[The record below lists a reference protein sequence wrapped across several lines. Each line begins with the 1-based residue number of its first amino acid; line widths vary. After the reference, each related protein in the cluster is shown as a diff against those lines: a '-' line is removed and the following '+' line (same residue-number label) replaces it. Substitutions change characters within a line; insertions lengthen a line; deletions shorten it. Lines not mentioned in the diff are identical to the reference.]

1 MADQAEQALRG
12 KVAAVT
18 GATRGAGRAIA
29 VELGAAGATVF
40 VGGRTT
46 REHKSPIGRD
56 ETIEET
62 AELVTAAGG
71 RGIAVRCDFTVP
83 ADVDAF
89 RDRIQAEADGRLDV
103 LVDDVWGGELD
114 TEFGVFWEQ
123 DLERQLR
130 MWRNSVQAHLVTLHR
145 LLPLLVREPGG
156 LLVEVTDGDS
166 DEFYSGSLAYDS
178 VKVAIRRFGTVMAR
192 ELEPHGATSVAVTP
206 GFLRSEQMLEHFG
219 VTEENWRDAIAEDPH
234 YAMSETPHY
243 VGRGIV
249 ALAAD
254 PDRHR
259 FTGKALASWT
269 LMREYGFT
277 DLDGSRPD
285 WGRWYE
291 EVFKAGVDP
300 TTVDASKYR

>member
-1 MADQAEQALRG
+1 MSLRG

-46 REHKSPIGRD
+46 REHRSPIGRS

-71 RGIAVRCDFTVP
+71 QGVAVRCDFTRP
-83 ADVDAF
+83 SDADEF
-89 RDRIQAEADGRLDV
+89 RARIEEHGQGLDV

-114 TEFGVFWEQ
+114 SEFGPFWTL
-123 DLERQLR
+123 DLEKQLR
-130 MWRNSVQAHLVTLHR
+130 LWDNSVRAHLVTLHR
-145 LLPLLVREPGG
+145 LLPLLTAKPGG
-156 LLVEVTDGDS
+156 LLVEVTDGDD
-166 DEFYSGSLAYDS
+166 DEFYAESLAYDS
-178 VKVAIRRFGTVMAR
+178 VKVAIRRFGKVLAR
-192 ELEPHGATSVAVTP
+192 ELEPHGGTSVAITP

-219 VTEENWRDAIAEDPH
+219 VTEENWRDAIAQEPH

-243 VGRGIV
+243 VGRAV
-249 ALAAD
+249 AALAAD

-259 FTGKALASWT
+259 FTGRALASWT

-277 DLDGSRPD
+277 DLDGSKPD
-285 WGRWYE
+285 WGRWFE

-300 TTVDASKYR
+300 KTADASKYR

>member
-1 MADQAEQALRG
+1 MADLTG

-46 REHKSPIGRD
+46 RERKSPIGRD
-56 ETIEET
+56 ETIDET

-89 RDRIQAEADGRLDV
+89 RERVEAEGDGRLDV
-103 LVDDVWGGELD
+103 LVDDVWGGEQD
-114 TEFGVFWEQ
+114 TEFMVFWEQ
-123 DLERQLR
+123 DLEKQLR
-130 MWRNSVQAHLVTLHR
+130 LWQNSVQAHLVTLHR
-145 LLPLLVREPGG
+145 LLPLLIRRPGG
-156 LLVEVTDGDS
+156 LLVEVTDGED

-178 VKVAIRRFGTVMAR
+178 VKVAIRRFGTVMAK
-192 ELEPHGATSVAVTP
+192 ELEAFGGTSVAVTP

-219 VTEENWRDAIAEDPH
+219 VTEENWRDAIAKEPH
-234 YAMSETPHY
+234 YVMSETPHY
-243 VGRGIV
+243 VGRGV
-249 ALAAD
+249 AALAAD

-259 FTGKALASWT
+259 FSGRALASWT

-277 DLDGSRPD
+277 DLDGSKPD

-300 TTVDASKYR
+300 TTADAAKYR

>member
-1 MADQAEQALRG
+1 MTAVELKG

-40 VGGRTT
+40 VGGRST
-46 REHKSPIGRD
+46 RERRSPIGRD

-83 ADVDAF
+83 EDVDAF
-89 RDRIQAEADGRLDV
+89 RARVEAEGDGRLDV
-103 LVDDVWGGELD
+103 LVDDVWGGEAD
-114 TEFGVFWEQ
+114 TEFRVFWEQ
-123 DLERQLR
+123 DLDKQLR
-130 MWRNSVQAHLVTLHR
+130 LWRNSVQAHLVTLHR
-145 LLPLLVREPGG
+145 LLPLLVRRPGG

-178 VKVAIRRFGTVMAR
+178 VKVAIRRFGTVMAK
-192 ELEPHGATSVAVTP
+192 ELEPHGCTSVAVTP

-234 YAMSETPHY
+234 YAMAESPHY
-243 VGRGIV
+243 VGRGIA

-259 FTGKALASWT
+259 HNGRALASWT

-300 TTVDASKYR
+300 TSVDAAKYR

>member
-1 MADQAEQALRG
+1 MKALDG

-29 VELGAAGATVF
+29 VELGVAGATVF
-40 VGGRTT
+40 VGGRST
-46 REHKSPIGRD
+46 RGQRSPIGRD

-89 RDRIQAEADGRLDV
+89 RARIESEADGRLDV
-103 LVDDVWGGELD
+103 LVDDVWGGEAD
-114 TEFGVFWEQ
+114 TEFKVFWEQ
-123 DLERQLR
+123 DLDRQLR
-130 MWRNSVQAHLVTLHR
+130 MWRNSMEAHFVTLHR
-145 LLPLLVREPGG
+145 LLPLLIRTPGG

-166 DEFYSGSLAYDS
+166 DDFYSESLAYDS
-178 VKVAIRRFGTVMAR
+178 VKVAIRRIGTVMAK
-192 ELEPHGATSVAVTP
+192 ELEAFGGTSVSVTP

-219 VTEENWRDAIAEDPH
+219 VTEGSWRDAVAKEPH
-234 YAMSETPHY
+234 FAMSETPHY
-243 VGRGIV
+243 VGRAV
-249 ALAAD
+249 AALAAD

-269 LMREYGFT
+269 LMREYGFA

-291 EVFKAGVDP
+291 EVVKSGADP
-300 TTVDASKYR
+300 TTADPSRYR

>member
-1 MADQAEQALRG
+1 MMADLQG

-40 VGGRTT
+40 VGGRST
-46 REHKSPIGRD
+46 RERKSPINRD

-71 RGIAVRCDFTVP
+71 RGVAVRCDFTDP

-89 RDRIQAEADGRLDV
+89 RDRVEAEADGRLDV
-103 LVDDVWGGELD
+103 LVDDVWGGEQD
-114 TEFGVFWEQ
+114 TRFGVFWEQ
-123 DLERQLR
+123 DLEKQLG

-145 LLPLLVREPGG
+145 LLPLLIRRPGG
-156 LLVEVTDGDS
+156 LLVEVTDGDD
-166 DEFYSGSLAYDS
+166 DEYYAQSLAYDS
-178 VKVAIRRFGTVMAR
+178 VKVAIRRFGTVMAK
-192 ELEPHGATSVAVTP
+192 ELEAFGGTSVAVTP

-219 VTEENWRDAIAEDPH
+219 VTEENWRDAIAKEPH

-243 VGRGIV
+243 VGRGIA

-259 FTGKALASWT
+259 FTGRALASWT

-300 TTVDASKYR
+300 TTADASEYR

>member
-1 MADQAEQALRG
+1 MADLRG

-40 VGGRTT
+40 VGGRST
-46 REHKSPIGRD
+46 RERKSPIGRD

-83 ADVDAF
+83 EDVDAF
-89 RDRIQAEADGRLDV
+89 RARVEAEGDGRLDV
-103 LVDDVWGGELD
+103 LVDDVWGGEAD
-114 TEFGVFWEQ
+114 TEFGVYWEQ
-123 DLERQLR
+123 DLDKQLR
-130 MWRNSVQAHLVTLHR
+130 LWRNSVQAHLVTLHR

-178 VKVAIRRFGTVMAR
+178 VKVAIRRFGTVMGK
-192 ELEPHGATSVAVTP
+192 ELGPLGCTSVAVTP

-219 VTEENWRDAIAEDPH
+219 VTEENWRDAIAKEPH
-234 YAMSETPHY
+234 YAMAESPRY
-243 VGRGIV
+243 VGRGIA

-259 FTGKALASWT
+259 HNGKALASWT

-277 DLDGSRPD
+277 DVDGSKPD

-291 EVFKAGVDP
+291 EVFKPGVDP
-300 TTVDASKYR
+300 TTADASKYR

>member
-1 MADQAEQALRG
+1 MKPLQD

-18 GATRGAGRAIA
+18 GGTRGAGRAIA

-40 VGGRTT
+40 VGGRST
-46 REHKSPIGRD
+46 REGRSPIDRA

-89 RDRIQAEADGRLDV
+89 RDRIESEVDGRLDV

-114 TEFGVFWEQ
+114 SEFGPFWEL

-130 MWRNSVQAHLVTLHR
+130 LWRNSLEAHLVALHR
-145 LLPLLVREPGG
+145 LLPLLVRREGG

-166 DEFYSGSLAYDS
+166 DSYYSGSLTYDA
-178 VKVAIRRFGTVMAR
+178 VKVGIRRFGHVLAS
-192 ELEPHGATSVAVTP
+192 ELKPYGGTSVAVTP

-219 VTEENWRDAIAEDPH
+219 VTEANWRDAIAKEPH
-234 YAMSETPHY
+234 YAMAETPHY
-243 VGRGIV
+243 LGRGV
-249 ALAAD
+249 AALAAD
-254 PDRHR
+254 PERAR
-259 FTGKALASWT
+259 FSGEALSSWS
-269 LMREYGFT
+269 LMHEYGVT
-277 DLDGSRPD
+277 DLDGSKPD
-285 WGRWYE
+285 WGRWNRD
-291 EVFKAGVDP
+291 VVTPGIDP
-300 TTVDASKYR
+300 TSVDASIYR

>member
-1 MADQAEQALRG
+1 MGPLQG

-40 VGGRTT
+40 VGGRST
-46 REHKSPIGRD
+46 REGLSPIGRP

-71 RGIAVRCDFTVP
+71 RGIPVKCDFTAV
-83 ADVDAF
+83 AEVDAF
-89 RDRIQAEADGRLDV
+89 RARIESEVDGRLDV
-103 LVDDVWGGELD
+103 LVDDVWGGELEV
-114 TEFGVFWEQ
+114 EFKPFWEA
-123 DLERQLR
+123 DLDGQLR
-130 MWRNSVQAHLVTLHR
+130 MWRNSVQAHLVALHR
-145 LLPLLVREPGG
+145 LLPLVIREPGG
-156 LLVEVTDGDS
+156 LVVEVTDGED
-166 DEFYSGSLAYDS
+166 DEYHSGMLAYDS
-178 VKVAIRRFGTVMAR
+178 VKLAIRRFGRVLAKDVERFGT
-192 ELEPHGATSVAVTP
+192 TTVAVTP

-219 VTEENWRDAIAEDPH
+219 VTEENWRDAIARDPN

-243 VGRGIV
+243 LGRAIA

-259 FTGKALASWT
+259 FTGRSLASWT

-291 EVFKAGVDP
+291 EVVKPGVDP
-300 TTVDASKYR
+300 ATADAAQYR